1 MVYIYIFKDFVRE
14 FVVVR
19 RSWGGCGG
27 RVSKLERDIDRE
39 IFENALISIKEFAKN
54 IDLLKGLGLVFYKE

>member
-1 MVYIYIFKDFVRE
+1 MGSGIYIYIFKDFVRE

-27 RVSKLERDIDRE
+27 RVSKLERI
-39 IFENALISIKEFAKN
+39 LIARF
-54 IDLLKGLGLVFYKE
+54 LKMP

>member
-1 MVYIYIFKDFVRE
+1 M
-14 FVVVR
+14 
-19 RSWGGCGG
+19 
-27 RVSKLERDIDRE
+27 SKLERDIDRE